1 MSTKAYT
8 GELKELDEG
17 RGRAV
22 FATLNV
28 VDKDGDVTLP
38 GAFGEQRAKLVGAH
52 QWHLPNIGV
61 ATIREEGDLAIAD
74 FEFYLGMESAKEWY
88 EALRRNYENGVP
100 QEWSYGFDVLEEETG
115 DYQGKRVRYLKRL
128 KVHEV
133 SPVMV
138 GAGEGTMTLAVKDL
152 KRAVAPHST
161 ATSDAAW
168 DGPAN
173 ERRVRS
179 GEDLAYYRRIYAWQD
194 PDADPATKSA
204 WRFIHHEIDAD
215 GNPGPANEKA
225 CESSIGIVNGGMGVD
240 VSVQP
245 WSRDR
250 EGIWRHCARHLRDAG
265 KEPPE
270 LRSLGDGRMKLAD
283 AFESVEAS
291 MSEARE
297 IVSRCRALATLRM
310 KEGRVLS
317 RANRERLA
325 KLRELLSEVERDIAA
340 LLESAEPEREKDR
353 VAKLYLAY
361 LRSRAQARARQHG
374 G

>member
-1 MSTKAYT
+1 MGTKAYT
-8 GELKELDEG
+8 GELKELNEG

-28 VDKDGDVTLP
+28 IDKDGDVTLP

-204 WRFIHHEIDAD
+204 WRFIHHEINAD
-215 GNPGPANEKA
+215 GDPGAANIRA
-225 CESSIGIVNGGMGVD
+225 CTTAIGILNGGRGID
-240 VSVQP
+240 ISVQP
-245 WSRDR
+245 WARDR
-250 EGIWRHCARHLRDAG
+250 EAIWRHLARHLRDADQ
-265 KEPPE
+265 EPPE
-270 LRSLGDGRMKLAD
+270 LRSLGDGRVKLAD
-283 AFESVEAS
+283 AFASIEAS
-291 MSEARE
+291 LSEARE
-297 IVSRCRALATLRM
+297 IVERCRALATLRR

-317 RANRERLA
+317 RANRERLSR
-325 KLRELLSEVERDIAA
+325 LRELLSEVEHDIAA
-340 LLESAEPEREKDR
+340 LLESAEPQAEKDR